1 MQVNVV
7 EDHDQRI
14 VNDSEDL
21 TELIKDNFTRHNQ
34 FAKFEASNIVER
46 KLSE

>member
-14 VNDSEDL
+14 VNDIEDL
-21 TELIKDNFTRHNQ
+21 TELIKDNLARHNQ
-34 FAKFEASNIVER
+34 FAEFEALNIVER